1 MHLKKTNIK
10 VPLITLENISVD
22 FLENNVGIHSV
33 KDFFTIGKRPFRRKT
48 ILKEINF
55 TINKGESW
63 AIMGRNGSGKSTLLR
78 TISGIIKPSGG
89 KLTVSGTIAPILALS
104 AGMELEL
111 TGFENIN
118 LLLSLSGLKH
128 REIIQLTREII
139 DFSELDTNT
148 LQMPVKRYSS
158 GMIARLA
165 FSIALAKNFDI
176 LMIDEILAVG
186 DQGFQTKCVQKI
198 NLIKE
203 QGKTIIFVSHAP
215 ADAVKLCENAILIEN
230 GSIKQSGNSKNV
242 CRHYEALF
250 QS

>member
-1 MHLKKTNIK
+1 MYIDKINIK
-10 VPLITLENISVD
+10 VPLISLENVSVD

-33 KDFFTIGKRPFRRKT
+33 KDFFMIGKRPFKRKT
-48 ILKEINF
+48 ILREIDF
-55 TINKGESW
+55 TINRGESW

-89 KLTVSGTIAPILALS
+89 KLTVNGTIAPILALG
-104 AGMELEL
+104 AGVELEL

-128 REIIQLTREII
+128 KEIVKITSEII
-139 DFSELDTNT
+139 DFSELDSKT

-176 LMIDEILAVG
+176 LMIDEVLAVG
-186 DQGFQTKCVQKI
+186 DQGFQAKCVQKI

-215 ADAVKLCENAILIEN
+215 AEAIKICEKAILIEN
-230 GSIKQSGNSKNV
+230 GSITQSGNSMNV
-242 CRHYEALF
+242 CKYYEALF
-250 QS
+250 QN